1 MIVVV
6 DWLKGSLGW
15 SERDTA
21 RPRDLI
27 RFPRLPVVKGEGRH
41 LPLGFLSRM
50 TTRRSGRLATQA
62 TPPTHHALSRP
73 DSPDGVED
81 PERDRA
87 LMRLVCEH
95 NESALT
101 ALYDRYAA
109 MVNGLALSILRNPS
123 LAEEVTHDVFL
134 RVWQQ
139 PTAYDPARGSFAGW
153 LMRVARNRA
162 IDLLRKRREDPLG
175 AVEVDSASWIA
186 DPAPGPE
193 EQAITGLHRQE
204 VRSALDDLAPDQ
216 RQLLELAYFTGLS
229 QSQIAEHLQRPLGTV
244 KSQIRSA
251 MRTMAERLASSDHQA
266 GTQASRTMPSSG
278 EGS

>member
-1 MIVVV
+1 
-6 DWLKGSLGW
+6 
-15 SERDTA
+15 
-21 RPRDLI
+21 
-27 RFPRLPVVKGEGRH
+27 
-41 LPLGFLSRM
+41 
-50 TTRRSGRLATQA
+50 
-62 TPPTHHALSRP
+62 
-73 DSPDGVED
+73 
-81 PERDRA
+81 
-87 LMRLVCEH
+87 MRKH
-95 NESALT
+95 YT
-101 ALYDRYAA
+101 
-109 MVNGLALSILRNPS
+109 

-175 AVEVDSASWIA
+175 AIEVDSASWIA

-193 EQAITGLHRQE
+193 EQAITGLHREE